1 MNYYVWSQ
9 INRLKSNDK
18 LNNNPCNNYQE
29 MLNGDMEE
37 SSIDNLSGDIKEKL
51 VKLFDSIPA
60 GEITPEDLEDWD
72 QIKY

>member
-1 MNYYVWSQ
+1 M
-9 INRLKSNDK
+9 NRLKSNDK

-60 GEITPEDLEDWD
+60 GEITPEDLEDCD
-72 QIKY
+72 

>member
-1 MNYYVWSQ
+1 
-9 INRLKSNDK
+9 
-18 LNNNPCNNYQE
+18 

-72 QIKY
+72 